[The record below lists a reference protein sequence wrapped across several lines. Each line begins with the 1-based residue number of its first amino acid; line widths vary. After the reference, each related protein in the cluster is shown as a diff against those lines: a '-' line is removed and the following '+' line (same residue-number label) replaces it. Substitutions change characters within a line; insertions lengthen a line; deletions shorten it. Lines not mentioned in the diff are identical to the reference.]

1 MGTKINQLIQQLP
14 AGTILLSA
22 WLNAEGYPYELQ
34 QKYRKSGWL
43 TSVGIGAMIHTGY
56 RINGVR
62 NHFQFYE
69 LPQIINILKGEKK
82 RIKVKG

>member
-43 TSVGIGAMIHTGY
+43 TSVGTWRELLGSGLIST
-56 RINGVR
+56 RI
-62 NHFQFYE
+62 
-69 LPQIINILKGEKK
+69 
-82 RIKVKG
+82 VKNLWS

>member
-43 TSVGIGAMIHTGY
+43 TSVGTRRA
-56 RINGVR
+56 
-62 NHFQFYE
+62 
-69 LPQIINILKGEKK
+69 
-82 RIKVKG
+82 

>member
-43 TSVGIGAMIHTGY
+43 TSVGTGAMIRTGDKLLST
-56 RINGVR
+56 
-62 NHFQFYE
+62 F
-69 LPQIINILKGEKK
+69 
-82 RIKVKG
+82 